1 MAASTRPI
9 TPTYPSSMPNTLTIE
24 MADGQCAAK
33 LFTPAGAGP
42 WPGVVFYMDAVALRP
57 ALDDM
62 AQCLADLGYAV
73 LLPDLFY
80 RDAPY
85 EPFDPSTLFGDKV
98 ELPRMMGMVG
108 TMSNSRVQ
116 ADVPRYIACL
126 AAQPEVAGK
135 LGAVGYCMGGRF
147 ALFSTAADPRVAAV
161 ASFHGAGLA
170 TDKPDSAHLT
180 ASQQQARVY
189 IGAAGIDAHF
199 GAAEAA
205 KLAESLRDGNVD
217 YAIENYAGVHHGF
230 AVDDVP
236 AHDAAA
242 SARHWRR
249 VAALFGETLV
259 A

>member
-1 MAASTRPI
+1 MSK
-9 TPTYPSSMPNTLTIE
+9 SLTIA

-33 LFTPAGAGP
+33 LFTPAGTGP

-62 AQCLADLGYAV
+62 AQRLADLGYAV

-80 RDAPY
+80 RDAPFK
-85 EPFDPSTLFGDKV
+85 PFDPSTLFGDKV
-98 ELPRMMGMVG
+98 ELPRMMAMVG
-108 TMSNSRVQ
+108 AMSNSRVQ

-126 AAQPEVAGK
+126 AAQAEVSGK
-135 LGAVGYCMGGRF
+135 LGAVGYCMGGKF
-147 ALFSTAADPRVAAV
+147 ALFSTAADPRVAAA

-180 ASQQQARVY
+180 AGQQKARVY

-199 GAAEAA
+199 GAPEAA
-205 KLAESLRDGNVD
+205 KLAESLRDGGID
-217 YAIENYAGVHHGF
+217 YTIENYAGVHHGF

-236 AHDAAA
+236 AFDAAA

-249 VAALFGETLV
+249 LAVLFEETLG